1 VWSRETTNN
10 LRNVYVDLDGSP
22 SMEKV
27 AIEDVDNEI
36 NPMRIHSVR
45 KPVSRALGTTDV
57 AMNYFELEPGESF
70 SGALHTHEDQE
81 EIFYVED
88 GVATFEVGVDRD
100 TVNVAAGALIR
111 FPPGEFQKG
120 YNDGDERV
128 VGWAIGAP
136 GASHDWDELYSRAY
150 CPDCERETTQDVGFA
165 GGQFELTCTDCG
177 YEQG

>member
-1 VWSRETTNN
+1 
-10 LRNVYVDLDGSP
+10 
-22 SMEKV
+22 MEKV
-27 AIEDVDNEI
+27 AIENVETEI
-36 NPMRIHSVR
+36 NPMRVHSVR

-81 EIFYVED
+81 EIFYVE
-88 GVATFEVGVDRD
+88 GGTATFEVGVGRE
-100 TVNVAAGALIR
+100 TVDVAAGELIR

-120 YNDGDERV
+120 SNEGDERV

-136 GASHDWDELYSRAY
+136 GARHDWDELYSRAY
-150 CPDCERETTQDVGFA
+150 CPECEKETTQDVGFA
-165 GGQFELTCTDCG
+165 SGQFELECTDCG